1 MTIGPLWGP
10 SPNRPQCGRYLIA
23 GLLRRVCTGR
33 FGSQRDGANQEVM
46 SKIVSKWLLYVPPET
61 CCYLPL
67 FDSRLKTP

>member
-46 SKIVSKWLLYVPPET
+46 SKIVSKGRRKNNFQFYEGLMV
-61 CCYLPL
+61 
-67 FDSRLKTP
+67 